1 MAGLGDLVD
10 DVNME
15 RLSRIARFFRPLRRA
30 ASSQSGQALV
40 ETAITMPLFVFLMLG
55 LLQLSLMNQARYMA
69 KYAAYKAARAG
80 SIHNASRQRMENAAL
95 GVLMPFVGHA
105 VYDTFYKTDG
115 KLAYS
120 TSFAAAYASN
130 KRGNYTSH
138 GISPVVEVTIC
149 GPSSADVGTPGDF
162 DDPNSGMAVQ
172 DPAGNSGTLHDWKRF
187 NNGRLQIQV
196 LFYFKLVIPFANMMI
211 RSIYSGLE
219 NAETMRLFRM
229 NKKYNLT
236 PKGTQGNE
244 ANMNAR
250 ALLKQYYLP
259 IRSNWSMRMMSNY
272 LPSQFPLP
280 GKPSPGDCKI
290 PFAP

>member
-15 RLSRIARFFRPLRRA
+15 RSSRVAR
-30 ASSQSGQALV
+30 SQSGQALV

-80 SIHNASRQRMENAAL
+80 SIHNASRQKMENAAL
-95 GVLMPFVGHA
+95 GVLMPFVGNA
-105 VYDTFYKTDG
+105 VYDTFYKTDT
-115 KLAYS
+115 KVSYS
-120 TSFAAAYASN
+120 TSFGLAYASN
-130 KRGNYTSH
+130 KRNNYTSH

-149 GPSSADVGTPGDF
+149 GPSSADVGNTPGDF
-162 DDPNSGMAVQ
+162 DDPNGGMGAQ
-172 DPAGNSGTLHDWKRF
+172 DPAGNSGTLHDWRRF
-187 NNGRLQIQV
+187 NNGRLSIQV

-229 NKKYNLT
+229 NKKYNLA
-236 PKGTQGNE
+236 PKGTQSGE
-244 ANMNAR
+244 ADMNAR
-250 ALLKQYYLP
+250 AMLKQYYLP

-272 LPSQFPLP
+272 LPSRYPLP
-280 GKPSPGDCKI
+280 EIGR
-290 PFAP
+290 AHV